1 MRIRLGRLTLR
12 AELTFNPKAPRAR
25 TSCYACG
32 QMYPLPKEPLFRVLR
47 ARDDSPTH
55 VRREVDV
62 TWETGKLLLHFEW
75 RRIRFAANYPTFATI
90 DEIVMSHELPPTP
103 IFKDEWQRLA
113 AEDEIELKQSG
124 VDRFEWWRDHW
135 RRDRKWIER

>member
-55 VRREVDV
+55 VRREIDV
-62 TWETGKLLLHFEW
+62 TWERGKLLLHFEW
-75 RRIRFAANYPTFATI
+75 RRIRFARRYPSFMTV
-90 DEIVMSHELPPTP
+90 DDVSVMVRNQNQPQTP
-103 IFKDEWQRLA
+103 LFHDEWQRLR
-113 AEDEIELKQSG
+113 ERDEIEQRASG
-124 VDRFEWWRDHW
+124 MGRFEWWRTRW
-135 RRDRKWIER
+135 MRP